1 MTRRIATNGIEL
13 AVTEAGTGYPVLL
26 LHGFPELAY
35 SWRHQLPALAA
46 AGFHAVA
53 PDLRGYGE
61 SDKPTDI
68 GAYGLLTLV
77 DDVIG
82 LIDTLGYEKVAMVAH
97 DWGAIIAWT
106 AALTHPDRI
115 ERLVS
120 LNVPYRGWCSAFPT
134 TDYIKEHLGERFGY
148 VLMLQ
153 EPGVAERWFAS
164 DPAGKLSG
172 FYRMAAADPDFLTD
186 EEFQVFLD
194 AFTAGT
200 LTGPANYYRNIDAN
214 HAATAHLANAPVT
227 MPTMMVVP
235 DSDPVLPARLSEGMD
250 RWVPDLRVEMVEECG
265 HWTQQERPGA
275 VSALLVDFLADLP
288 GASSST

>member
-13 AVTEAGTGYPVLL
+13 AVTEAGEGYPVLL
-26 LHGFPELAY
+26 LHGFPELGY
-35 SWRHQLPALAA
+35 SWRHQLPALAG

-53 PDLRGYGE
+53 PDLRGYGD
-61 SDKPTDI
+61 SDKPTDVD
-68 GAYGLLTLV
+68 AYGLFTLV

-82 LIDTLGYEKVAMVAH
+82 LIDSLGYDKVALVAH

-106 AALTHPDRI
+106 AALTHPERI

-134 TDYIKEHLGERFGY
+134 TGYIREHLRDRFDY

-153 EPGVAERWFAS
+153 EPGVAEAWFAS
-164 DPAGKLSG
+164 DPAGKLRG
-172 FYRMAAADPDFLTD
+172 FYQGAAADPDFLT
-186 EEFQVFLD
+186 EAEFAVFLD

-227 MPTMMVVP
+227 VPTMMVAA
-235 DSDPVLPARLSEGMD
+235 DADPVLPPGLTDGMD
-250 RWVPDLRVEMVEECG
+250 RWVPDLRVEVVKQCG
-265 HWTQQERPGA
+265 HWTQQEHPNA
-275 VSALLVDFLADLP
+275 INELLVSFLGDLP
-288 GASSST
+288 GA

>member
-1 MTRRIATNGIEL
+1 MRIATNGIKL
-13 AVTEAGTGYPVLL
+13 AVTEAGSGYPVIL
-26 LHGFPELAY
+26 LHGFPELAF
-35 SWRHQLPALAA
+35 SWRHQLPALAE

-61 SDKPTDI
+61 SDKPAEI
-68 GAYGLLTLV
+68 EAYGLLTLV

-82 LIDTLGYEKVAMVAH
+82 LIDALEFEKVALVGH

-134 TDYIKEHLGERFGY
+134 TDYIKEHLSDRFGY

-153 EPGVAERWFAS
+153 EPGVAEAWFAS
-164 DPAGKLSG
+164 DPAGKLGG
-172 FYRMAAADPDFLTD
+172 FYRSAAADPNFLSDADF
-186 EEFQVFLD
+186 EVFVD

-200 LTGPANYYRNIDAN
+200 LAGPANYYRNIDAN
-214 HAATAHLANAPVT
+214 HAATAHLANAPIAVA
-227 MPTMMVVP
+227 TMMVAA
-235 DSDPVLPARLSEGMD
+235 DADPVLPPGLTDGMD
-250 RWVPDLRVEMVEECG
+250 RWVPDLRIEVVEQCG
-265 HWTQQERPGA
+265 HWTQQEQPA
-275 VSALLVDFLADLP
+275 TVNQLLVDFLGDLP
-288 GASSST
+288 DS

>member
-1 MTRRIATNGIEL
+1 MRIATNGIEL
-13 AVTEAGTGYPVLL
+13 AATQAGAGYPVIL
-26 LHGFPELAY
+26 LHGFPELGF
-35 SWRHQLPALAA
+35 SWRYQLPALAG

-53 PDLRGYGE
+53 PDLRGYGG
-61 SDKPTDI
+61 SDKPNEI
-68 GAYGLLTLV
+68 EAYGLLTLV

-82 LIDTLGYEKVAMVAH
+82 LIDTLGFDKVALVAH

-134 TDYIKEHLGERFGY
+134 IDYIREHLSDRFGY

-153 EPGVAERWFAS
+153 EPGVAEAWFAS
-164 DPAGKLSG
+164 DPAEKLRG
-172 FYRMAAADPDFLTD
+172 FYRAAAADPAFLSAEDFDVYLN
-186 EEFQVFLD
+186 

-214 HAATAHLANAPVT
+214 HAATSHLANAPITV
-227 MPTMMVVP
+227 PTMMVAA
-235 DSDPVLPARLSEGMD
+235 DADPVLPPGLTDGME
-250 RWVPDLRVEMVEECG
+250 RWVPDLRVELVEGCG
-265 HWTQQERPGA
+265 HWTQQERPA
-275 VSALLVDFLADLP
+275 TVNRLLVDFLGDLP
-288 GASSST
+288 GI

>member
-1 MTRRIATNGIEL
+1 MTRRIASNGIDL

-35 SWRHQLPALAA
+35 SWRHQLPYLAE
-46 AGFHAVA
+46 AGFHAIA
-53 PDLRGYGE
+53 PDLRGYGG
-61 SDKPTDI
+61 SDKPTAIED
-68 GAYGLLTLV
+68 YGLLTLV
-77 DDVIG
+77 DDAIG
-82 LIDTLGYEKVAMVAH
+82 LIDALGYEKVAMVAH

-134 TDYIKEHLGERFGY
+134 TGYIREHLSDRFGY

-153 EPGVAERWFAS
+153 EPGVAEAWFAS
-164 DPAGKLSG
+164 NPAGKLSG
-172 FYRMAAADPDFLTD
+172 FYRAAAANPDFLPD
-186 EEFQVFLD
+186 EDFRVFLD

-214 HAATAHLANAPVT
+214 HAATAHLANAPIS
-227 MPTMMVVP
+227 MPTMMVAA
-235 DSDPVLPARLSEGMD
+235 DADPVLPVGLTDGME
-250 RWVPDLRVEMVEECG
+250 RWVPDLRVEVVEDCG
-265 HWTQQERPGA
+265 HWTQQERP
-275 VSALLVDFLADLP
+275 VHVNQLLVDFLRDLS
-288 GASSST
+288 GA